1 QMQPPPKEY
10 MELPLCFYMAIKGV
24 PRGTMGCLEKSAN
37 ATTSLVCAVTSFENV
52 PETETLSFV
61 PATGGSGEIDTWSK
75 AGALDAPVVPLPL
88 KLNDYKYWFL

>member
-1 QMQPPPKEY
+1 
-10 MELPLCFYMAIKGV
+10 
-24 PRGTMGCLEKSAN
+24 MGCLEISAN

-75 AGALDAPVVPLPL
+75 AGALDAPGGVKHAL
-88 KLNDYKYWFL
+88 KLDQLSKKTHVKDPKRML